1 MLQDK
6 SIKIKTKTKDCVL
19 IKIFLQIVWNLRN
32 TLYFYIS
39 NTNNNNQNIK
49 TMTTLTNTT
58 GSKEVQIIRNGEK
71 SVIAMYCQVYQGESQ
86 VLQSKSFANVNNAEK
101 WAKQVLN

>member
-19 IKIFLQIVWNLRN
+19 IKIFLEIVWNLIN

-39 NTNNNNQNIK
+39 NNNNNNQNPKAMKTETKNFTGEYIK
-49 TMTTLTNTT
+49 F
-58 GSKEVQIIRNGEK
+58 ENGNVM
-71 SVIAMYCQVYQGESQ
+71 SVYSQFTKNGMRYYRYFRGRFQVISRTEIEMRIYE
-86 VLQSKSFANVNNAEK
+86 NN
-101 WAKQVLN
+101 